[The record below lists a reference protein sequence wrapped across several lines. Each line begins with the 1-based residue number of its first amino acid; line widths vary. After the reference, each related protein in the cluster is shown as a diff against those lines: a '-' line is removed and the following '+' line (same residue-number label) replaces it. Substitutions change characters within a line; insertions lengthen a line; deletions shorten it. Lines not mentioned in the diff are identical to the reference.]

1 MEPYKNIAGSS
12 GVRAYEIGP
21 DFITIEFSDGS
32 VYRYTYASAGQ
43 ENVERM
49 KGFAQAGQGLNTF
62 MNTALSKLYERKE
75 R

>member
-1 MEPYKNIAGSS
+1 MEPYRNIKGNS

-21 DFITIEFSDGS
+21 DYVTIEFSDGA
-32 VYRYTYASAGQ
+32 VYRYTYASAGE

-49 KGFAQAGQGLNTF
+49 KGLAEAGQGLNTF
-62 MNTALSKLYERKE
+62 LSTNVMKLYERKE

>member
-1 MEPYKNIAGSS
+1 MEPYRNIAGNS

-21 DFITIEFSDGS
+21 DYITIEFSDGAS
-32 VYRYTYASAGQ
+32 YRYTYASAGE

-49 KGFAQAGQGLNTF
+49 KGLAQAGQGLNTF
-62 MNTALSKLYERKE
+62 ISTSVSQLYERKE